1 MTMADHA
8 RSTEPGGPPPNLESW
23 SRDGFTGET
32 AAVIRPHYTPDYI
45 SVEGP
50 HAPHRLDIHMVAAP
64 DRGDPEALPQVIAE
78 TRTGVKLAVSART
91 KRMPYV
97 VRNVEADEIHFI
109 QEGAL
114 RFETDFGVLDA
125 GAGDFVAIPRAVGH
139 RIAPLETPTLSLIVE
154 SPWSVRLDTPAPHGM
169 INLARDLR
177 RTRIESPA
185 PSGGETTLLIKTRD
199 GVTRYL
205 KPHDPLAAVAQA
217 AGASPVWAI
226 NLARIA
232 PMTYVPHGG
241 PPGHFALSRN
251 KEVLFYTLSARP
263 GGRPPIHDNADYD
276 ELIFYVRG
284 PGAWGK
290 VSEPGTLTWVPKGV
304 SHHGPPE
311 DVPEGYL
318 AWLLETADTLRLTPA
333 GLAVAE
339 LMETGFYGRHPTAR
353 RR

>member
-1 MTMADHA
+1 MAKDA
-8 RSTEPGGPPPNLESW
+8 RSSQPGGPPPNLESW
-23 SRDGFTGET
+23 SREGFTGES
-32 AAVIRPHYTPDYI
+32 AAVIRPHYTPDYL

-50 HAPHRLDIHMVAAP
+50 HAPHRLDIHNVMAP
-64 DRGDPEALPQVIAE
+64 DRTDPEALPQVVAAS
-78 TRTGVKLAVSART
+78 RSGVKLAVSARAA
-91 KRMPYV
+91 RMPYV

-109 QEGAL
+109 QDGAL
-114 RFETDFGVLDA
+114 RFETDFGALDA
-125 GAGDFVAIPRAVGH
+125 GAGDFCMIPRAVGH
-139 RIAPLETPTLSLIVE
+139 RIAPLQAPTCSLIVE
-154 SPWSVRLDTPAPHGM
+154 SPWAMRLDTPAPHGM
-169 INLARDLR
+169 INLERDVR
-177 RTRIESPA
+177 RARIEA
-185 PSGGETTLLIKTRD
+185 PGQSGGETTLLIKTRD
-199 GVTRYL
+199 DVTRYL
-205 KPHDPLAAVAQA
+205 KPHDPLASVRQA
-217 AGASPVWAI
+217 GGASPVWAI
-226 NLARIA
+226 ALSKIA

-241 PPGHFALSRN
+241 PPGHFALSRG
-251 KEVLFYTLSARP
+251 KEVLLYTLSARP

-333 GLAVAE
+333 GLAAAE
-339 LMETGFYGRHPTAR
+339 PMETGLYGRHPTAR